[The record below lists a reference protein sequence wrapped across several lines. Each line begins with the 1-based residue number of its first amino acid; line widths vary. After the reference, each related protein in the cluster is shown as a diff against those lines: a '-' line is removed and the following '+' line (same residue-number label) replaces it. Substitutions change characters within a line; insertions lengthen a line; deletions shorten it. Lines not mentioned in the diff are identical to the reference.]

1 MAESSS
7 SRGSN
12 QPEPTFGKI
21 VSEMEILNNTL
32 HLMEEDL
39 PTHNSAGVSASKT
52 VSENLELIHNN
63 TSASVSNDTLQ
74 QSPVATTD
82 FSIDTSQIDIA
93 EEVLKD
99 NSVLLHPSNLIPS
112 VSTRPA
118 RSRKLPQRFTN
129 YQEEV
134 YMQPPPG
141 FSHEKPDSKNP
152 NIKPHLS
159 PQQIATLG
167 EAGGVIRICVTDVR
181 TNHFVNVKLMRG
193 LLPELGYFLSG
204 KGIAE
209 MINNN
214 IFIADSEVYF
224 GWHHAALHVFRD
236 Y

>member
-1 MAESSS
+1 MKNHAQKTQKEEERALHKTTASMAESSS

-32 HLMEEDL
+32 HLMEEGVE
-39 PTHNSAGVSASKT
+39 AIIKWVSASKT

-129 YQEEV
+129 YQ
-134 YMQPPPG
+134 
-141 FSHEKPDSKNP
+141 
-152 NIKPHLS
+152 
-159 PQQIATLG
+159 QIATLG